1 MLTHFLVRRYPLM
14 SIRWHFNSATLRTL
28 FGIALPMVVSQGA
41 FAVMTFTDR
50 YFMSQID
57 PAHMAAALGG
67 GVATFFT
74 VCFFSGLL
82 SYANA
87 LVAQYLGAG
96 ELAKCSRVV
105 TQGLLL
111 AIACQPLMIL
121 ITLYVVR
128 IFSAM
133 DHDPQVVVL
142 ESTYFQIL
150 MVGALI
156 TLFKTCLA
164 SYFAGIGR
172 TRVVMVCDV
181 AGLLLNIPLCWAMAF
196 GRLGFPAMGISGA
209 AWSTVISTLFS
220 LALFALFYLARHNRE
235 KFQVAASLHIDFA
248 ILRRYL
254 RLGLPSGLELFLN
267 VAAFNLFLLM
277 FQSYGVAHGAAAAIV
292 FNWDLLSFVPMIG
305 LNIGLVSLIGRSVG
319 GRNMEKTNE
328 VITAG
333 FVIGISYSSVLGLI
347 YILFR
352 FPLVEVFAPPTGD
365 FSEIRTL
372 ATFMMVGLSCYTMA
386 DAIIQVAGGVLR
398 GAGDTRWVMLTST
411 ALHWIMLVIQYL
423 VIRVWDFGPKASWL
437 VFCLLIVAIAVAF
450 VLRLLSG
457 RWRTADAMH
466 RVMAE

>member
-1 MLTHFLVRRYPLM
+1 M
-14 SIRWHFNSATLRTL
+14 
-28 FGIALPMVVSQGA
+28 
-41 FAVMTFTDR
+41 
-50 YFMSQID
+50 
-57 PAHMAAALGG
+57 
-67 GVATFFT
+67 
-74 VCFFSGLL
+74 
-82 SYANA
+82 
-87 LVAQYLGAG
+87 AQYLGAG

-111 AIACQPLMIL
+111 AIACQPLMML

-181 AGLLLNIPLCWAMAF
+181 AGLLLNVPLCWAMAF

-220 LALFALFYLARHNRE
+220 LALFAVFYLARHNRE
-235 KFQVAASLHIDFA
+235 KFQVAASLRIDFA

-292 FNWDLLSFVPMIG
+292 FNWDMLSFVPMIG

-319 GRNMEKTNE
+319 GRNMEKANE

-333 FVIGISYSSVLGLI
+333 FVIGIGYSSVLGLI

-411 ALHWIMLVIQYL
+411 ALHWVMLVIQYL

-466 RVMAE
+466 RVMAD